1 MKRRLHS
8 LLQCFFLLRRIEVE
22 VDVSIKY
29 RNKEKKQPNQYTMTM
44 LHANTM
50 MVAVTM
56 VLLSVTAEGANMIR
70 QRTTRRVVEA
80 SPIVAAA
87 VAHTHH
93 ESPQDARE
101 FGVVDT
107 VEQEAETEELEQYVR
122 HLMSSSMSM
131 SMPDAPTPSPSK

>member
-1 MKRRLHS
+1 
-8 LLQCFFLLRRIEVE
+8 
-22 VDVSIKY
+22 
-29 RNKEKKQPNQYTMTM
+29 MTM

-56 VLLSVTAEGANMIR
+56 VLLSVTIAEGANMIR
-70 QRTTRRVVEA
+70 QRTTRRAVET

-131 SMPDAPTPSPSK
+131 SMPDAPTP